1 MPVNR
6 AETTKLIIDHREIFF
21 QMIDEIDQSA
31 HEERVSEE
39 FSLGLYNSR
48 IESATRSMSE
58 PERRTI
64 LDALSID
71 NLKRNQLLVF
81 NHGQTG
87 RFLLVSWLRE
97 MLRSFDDVR
106 LRGLTQPDL
115 DHLHERLVA
124 LLAQAKDPALCWI
137 DDDPLFKEVVATV
150 YDCFH
155 EIAHKLTQNVAALR
169 GRCEALADIVDSIDY
184 TSMTRARQV
193 GRALD
198 EIYTIHE
205 RNVVPTIQFLDPNL
219 DIKRKIRSGSN
230 LQTITTAPMQIM
242 SEIISR
248 FEQSQRHRHVRQ
260 LQRIEFQILSLSA
273 EVVLLRDTL
282 EQYVRLHAEQ
292 RRRYNKIEE
301 RYTRLKAAVEEV
313 QDGRRRGFRL
323 SLEDPIFSDAKRLSG
338 LKEVKSRHGGMMSWP
353 EKHGRSFLDEALR
366 VAEESA
372 GRDRSES
379 KSNSAVVPIDPDV
392 VKRYERAE
400 RLAIVMANYRPPTH
414 LSDICADLH
423 AYLSHNMADYELPD
437 VIDGLSLVDI
447 NFKTSPTR
455 TNVIT
460 HKGWQYRY
468 HVRSPAKD
476 SDGFEAAK

>member
-21 QMIDEIDQSA
+21 QMIDDIDRSA

-48 IESATRSMSE
+48 IESATRNMAE
-58 PERRTI
+58 PERRTV

-71 NLKRNQLLVF
+71 NLKRNHLLVF

-124 LLAQAKDPALCWI
+124 LLAQVKDPALCWI
-137 DDDPLFKEVVATV
+137 EDDPLFKEVVATL
-150 YDCFH
+150 YECFH

-219 DIKRKIRSGSN
+219 DIKRNMRSGSRV
-230 LQTITTAPMQIM
+230 QTVTTAPMQLM
-242 SEIISR
+242 SDIISR
-248 FEQSQRHRHVRQ
+248 FEQSQRHKHVRQ

-273 EVVLLRDTL
+273 EVALLRNTL
-282 EQYVRLHAEQ
+282 EQYIRLHAEQ
-292 RRRYNKIEE
+292 RRRYNRIEE
-301 RYTRLKAAVEEV
+301 RYMKLRAAVDEV

-323 SLEDPIFSDAKRLSG
+323 SIGDPLFADAKRLAG
-338 LKEVKSRHGGMMSWP
+338 LKEVKSRQGGMLSWP

-366 VAEESA
+366 VAEETA
-372 GRDRSES
+372 GRTRTEY
-379 KSNSAVVPIDPDV
+379 KSQVSVAPVDPEV
-392 VKRYERAE
+392 IRRYERAE
-400 RLAIVMANYRPPTH
+400 RLTTLMAKYQPPP
-414 LSDICADLH
+414 LAMDIYKDIH
-423 AYLSHNMADYELPD
+423 AYLEREMADYELPD
-437 VIDGLSLVDI
+437 VIDGLSLLDVDVE
-447 NFKTSPTR
+447 TSPTK
-455 TNVIT
+455 TNVIR
-460 HKGWQYRY
+460 HEGWEYRY
-468 HVRSPAKD
+468 YVRSLASND
-476 SDGFEAAK
+476 DTIEVAE